1 MLEKYILDHS
11 QPESQ
16 LLRELTREVN
26 VGMLHPHML
35 SGHIQGRLLS
45 MIVSMMN
52 ARRVLELGTYV
63 GYSAIC
69 MAEGLPADGKITT
82 IDIDDEIEDIARG
95 YIARSP
101 HADKI
106 EFLICDALEYL
117 KTCNEQFDLVFIDA
131 NKRHYIAYFEAVF
144 DKVRPGGIIL
154 ADNTLWGGKVV
165 EKVASNDY
173 QTQGLLQF
181 NDYLNTVS
189 GIEYF
194 ILPLRDGL
202 TFIRKKEKGEMRNE
216 K

>member
-1 MLEKYILDHS
+1 MIEKYILDHS

-202 TFIRKKEKGEMRNE
+202 TFIRKL
-216 K
+216 

>member
-1 MLEKYILDHS
+1 MIEKYILDHS

-117 KTCNEQFDLVFIDA
+117 TTCNEQFDLVFIDA

-194 ILPLRDGL
+194 ILPLRDGI
-202 TFIRKKEKGEMRNE
+202 TFIRKL
-216 K
+216 

>member
-101 HADKI
+101 HAEKI

-202 TFIRKKEKGEMRNE
+202 TFIRKL
-216 K
+216 

>member
-95 YIARSP
+95 YISRSP

-106 EFLICDALEYL
+106 EFLICDVLEYL

-194 ILPLRDGL
+194 ILPLRDGI
-202 TFIRKKEKGEMRNE
+202 TFIRKL
-216 K
+216 

>member
-1 MLEKYILDHS
+1 MIEKYILDHS

-101 HADKI
+101 HAEKI

-202 TFIRKKEKGEMRNE
+202 TFIRKL
-216 K
+216 

>member
-101 HADKI
+101 HAEKI

-194 ILPLRDGL
+194 ILPLRDGI
-202 TFIRKKEKGEMRNE
+202 TFIRKL
-216 K
+216 

>member
-1 MLEKYILDHS
+1 MIEKYILDHS

-106 EFLICDALEYL
+106 ELLICDALEYL

-202 TFIRKKEKGEMRNE
+202 TFIRKL
-216 K
+216 

>member
-144 DKVRPGGIIL
+144 DRVRPGGIIL

-202 TFIRKKEKGEMRNE
+202 TFIRKL
-216 K
+216 

>member
-117 KTCNEQFDLVFIDA
+117 KTCKEQFDLVFIDA

-194 ILPLRDGL
+194 ILPLRDGI